1 MKHRNLINST
11 LALILMAG
19 CTDATGGTG
28 VEPDDLAGIW
38 TAESIVFTSAENSEL
53 TMDVANEGATM
64 SLTLNADGTFA
75 WSFDFPGE
83 PTEDEI
89 GTYTVSGNTLTISE
103 SGDAE
108 PETITI
114 FRSGDSL
121 TLTLDD
127 VFDFAN
133 DIGVDAVL
141 VIILTR

>member
-1 MKHRNLINST
+1 
-11 LALILMAG
+11 
-19 CTDATGGTG
+19 
-28 VEPDDLAGIW
+28 
-38 TAESIVFTSAENSEL
+38 
-53 TMDVANEGATM
+53 M

-133 DIGVDAVL
+133 DIEVDAVL